1 MRKTNALLS
10 THSTNSFCL
19 EQCYTYM
26 RYYFCKLTY
35 VVTNSI
41 IYSIVI
47 GDFTFDIKFRRP
59 KMKYIL
65 DIVSYKTI
73 LLYFH
78 NCPRLVIFV

>member
-26 RYYFCKLTY
+26 RYDFCKLTC

-47 GDFTFDIKFRRP
+47 GDLTFDIRFRRP

-65 DIVSYKTI
+65 DIVSYKQ
-73 LLYFH
+73 Y
-78 NCPRLVIFV
+78 CYIFIIVHD

>member
-47 GDFTFDIKFRRP
+47 GDFTFDIKGIFRRT
-59 KMKYIL
+59 KMKYL
-65 DIVSYKTI
+65 LEIVSYKTT
-73 LLYFH
+73 
-78 NCPRLVIFV
+78 